1 MLNVRCLLPTRAKEP
16 VIGTKEK
23 LYARKPRAS
32 KTSTSRNLRSNWAAQ
47 CAQRSFG
54 FVWVRVGWWRKA
66 VGEWGMN
73 LILRTTLNCILS
85 LSDYCGFGKVSVLV
99 SVESVWLSVKVLGLD
114 SAFIKLVYWCVFFFL
129 TRRAL
134 LSSSG
139 VLRFFGVVVSA
150 HPSLVSLTNVH
161 CSYNGRKWRD
171 LKCTPLLRFI
181 HSRSEY
187 FWESGWKYLLCCW
200 L

>member
-73 LILRTTLNCILS
+73 LILRTTFNCILS

-114 SAFIKLVYWCVFFFL
+114 SAFIKLVYWCVFFFWPEGHSW
-129 TRRAL
+129 AAQGC
-134 LSSSG
+134 SG
-139 VLRFFGVVVSA
+139 
-150 HPSLVSLTNVH
+150 SLVWLSQPILPLSHSLMFSVH
-161 CSYNGRKWRD
+161 IMGGNEG
-171 LKCTPLLRFI
+171 T
-181 HSRSEY
+181 
-187 FWESGWKYLLCCW
+187 
-200 L
+200 